1 MLDGLG
7 AMGIIR
13 AFMSKSHLPPYD
25 PHAPFEEGRGQWP
38 PAFSSDQLLG
48 QMEWIHNLNT
58 EKARQMAEHRMT
70 LMTAFIAQARREV
83 LQPDA

>member
-1 MLDGLG
+1 
-7 AMGIIR
+7 
-13 AFMSKSHLPPYD
+13 
-25 PHAPFEEGRGQWP
+25 
-38 PAFSSDQLLG
+38 
-48 QMEWIHNLNT
+48 MEWIHNLNT